1 MKQGL
6 KVIIVIILFILAGF
20 SLFVGTR
27 IHIFGFPVSVAVLA
41 LALRM
46 LLRVFEEN
54 DDYEKRSNNGDP

>member
-1 MKQGL
+1 MKQRL

-27 IHIFGFPVSVAVLA
+27 IHIFGFPVSVAVLG

-46 LLRVFEEN
+46 LLRTIE
-54 DDYEKRSNNGDP
+54 DHQDC